1 VAAPAVGKTVVAL
14 ASEPDLAAWAALG
27 QDSIRSIGFCHGE
40 FDRIPGEVAKR
51 DDARA
56 EGRLL
61 PAVAECGSTSFAQ
74 FSSLS
79 RVPQRFA

>member
-1 VAAPAVGKTVVAL
+1 
-14 ASEPDLAAWAALG
+14 
-27 QDSIRSIGFCHGE
+27 
-40 FDRIPGEVAKR
+40 
-51 DDARA
+51 
-56 EGRLL
+56 L